1 LRVWQIVGCKLRH
14 DQTSK
19 CNGKFFF
26 QTVATKF

>member
-1 LRVWQIVGCKLRH
+1 VGCKLRH